1 MVNNKINS
9 YDEII
14 NLLGIRLDDCD
25 KILRNTIELKEM
37 LNGGDEEDSLI
48 KKMQERGVII
58 KKASALSEECHSI
71 NEFVGCLDDGERK
84 SLLKELMG
92 KMRKLLDEI
101 ALLDKENKSLIES
114 RINEIAL
121 NLEKLQESK
130 QLARSIDKNI
140 NDKPSFI
147 DVCG

>member
-48 KKMQERGVII
+48 KKMQERGIII
-58 KKASALSEECHSI
+58 KRASALNEECHLI
-71 NEFVGCLDDGERK
+71 NEVVECIEDGERK
-84 SLLKELMG
+84 LLLRELMR
-92 KMRKLLDEI
+92 KMGKLLNEI
-101 ALLDKENKSLIES
+101 TLMDKENKSLIES

-140 NDKPSFI
+140 NDNPSFI

>member
-1 MVNNKINS
+1 MK
-9 YDEII
+9 
-14 NLLGIRLDDCD
+14 
-25 KILRNTIELKEM
+25 
-37 LNGGDEEDSLI
+37 
-48 KKMQERGVII
+48 
-58 KKASALSEECHSI
+58 
-71 NEFVGCLDDGERK
+71 
-84 SLLKELMG
+84 
-92 KMRKLLDEI
+92 KLLDEI

-140 NDKPSFI
+140 NDNPSFI

>member
-9 YDEII
+9 YDEIM

-37 LNGGDEEDSLI
+37 LNGGDEEYLLI
-48 KKMQERGVII
+48 KKMQERGIII
-58 KKASALSEECHSI
+58 KRASALGEECHSI
-71 NEFVGCLDDGERK
+71 KELVGGIDDEEGK
-84 SLLKELMG
+84 YLLKERVG

-121 NLEKLQESK
+121 NLEKIQEGK
-130 QLARSIDKNI
+130 QLVRSLDQNI
-140 NDKPSFI
+140 NDNPSFI

>member
-37 LNGGDEEDSLI
+37 LNGGGEEDSLI
-48 KKMQERGVII
+48 KIMQERGIVI
-58 KKASALSEECHSI
+58 KRASALNEECYSI
-71 NEFVGCLDDGERK
+71 NEFVGCIDDWKRK

-101 ALLDKENKSLIES
+101 TLLDKENKSLIES

-130 QLARSIDKNI
+130 QLARSLDKNI
-140 NDKPSFI
+140 NDNPSFI

>member
-48 KKMQERGVII
+48 KKMQERGIII
-58 KKASALSEECHSI
+58 KRASALSEECHSI
-71 NEFVGCLDDGERK
+71 NEFVGCIDDWKRK

-101 ALLDKENKSLIES
+101 TLLDKENKSLIES

-140 NDKPSFI
+140 NDNPSFI